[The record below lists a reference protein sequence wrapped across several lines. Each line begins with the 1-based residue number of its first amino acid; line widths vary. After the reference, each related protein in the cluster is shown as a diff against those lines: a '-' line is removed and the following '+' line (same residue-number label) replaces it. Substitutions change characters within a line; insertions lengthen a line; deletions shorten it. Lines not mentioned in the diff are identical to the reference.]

1 MIVFAGNGRP
11 LWLAIVILERGLRR
25 SPSNFHFKLLLIAL
39 YAKLGAC
46 APCCQLF
53 ESMEIKH
60 IQHDALGY
68 GLYFLILVLCE
79 QVGSFGFVY
88 LFVHPSV
95 RLSAN

>member
-1 MIVFAGNGRP
+1 MFWVCSNLSNHFNTCIFSGSGRP

-68 GLYFLILVLCE
+68 LTFLHPV
-79 QVGSFGFVY
+79 SFVY
-88 LFVHPSV
+88 
-95 RLSAN
+95 